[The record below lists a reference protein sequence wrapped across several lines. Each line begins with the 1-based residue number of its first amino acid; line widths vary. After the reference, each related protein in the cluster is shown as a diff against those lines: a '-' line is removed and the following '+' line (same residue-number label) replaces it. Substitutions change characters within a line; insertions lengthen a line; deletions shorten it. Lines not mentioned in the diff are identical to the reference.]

1 MQEKKKYC
9 NCEYNRWQKTDDFV
23 TESRSP
29 WFHRHLIV
37 TLAITSTAFTAIIAR
52 TCPRNNDRMTC
63 VSVHKSSRQPSLSR
77 FTAFLCYC
85 AWSAHKSA
93 RFAIGHSCLL
103 LHRAANS
110 KQRNLATVYIYI
122 YIKMKNKLLN
132 FYAKNEKEGNY
143 ICINTVE

>member
-1 MQEKKKYC
+1 MTKDGRLR
-9 NCEYNRWQKTDDFV
+9 NRKPLSLISSSSHRDTRDYIYRIHRDN
-23 TESRSP
+23 RSDVP
-29 WFHRHLIV
+29 AQQWSNDLC
-37 TLAITSTAFTAIIAR
+37 LR
-52 TCPRNNDRMTC
+52 TQ
-63 VSVHKSSRQPSLSR
+63 KSSRQPSLSR

-110 KQRNLATVYIYI
+110 KQRNLATVYI
-122 YIKMKNKLLN
+122 KMKNKLLN

-143 ICINTVE
+143 ICINNVK